1 VPKAESRIDARAA
14 SRTPAASPT
23 PAAPTRPAYCDP
35 APAGML
41 RLDLH
46 LHTWGSWDCL
56 SHPDEVLEQARARG
70 VERIAITDHNRLGV
84 ALAMAARHPDAIIAG
99 EEVKTAEGIDVIGL
113 YLFEAIPKGTP
124 MLEVVKRIRDQGGIV
139 YLPHPYAAG
148 KGGGGRHAETL
159 APHVDVVEVWNG
171 RLQSA
176 AAQEAARAL
185 AQRTG
190 RLMGVGTDA
199 HSVAEV
205 GASWIQVPHHPNNP
219 GALLDA
225 LRSGRVEL
233 SLHRASPR
241 VFFHSNWAKI
251 RKRLPGAPGGGHASG
266 SRG

>member
-1 VPKAESRIDARAA
+1 MTSRIQ
-14 SRTPAASPT
+14 STT
-23 PAAPTRPAYCDP
+23 GRPAYCDP

-56 SHPDEVLEQARARG
+56 SDPEAILDQARARG

-84 ALAMAARHPDAIIAG
+84 ALAMAARHPDAVIPG

-113 YLFEAIPKGTP
+113 YLAEEIPRGTP
-124 MLEVVKRIRDQGGIV
+124 MVETVARIREQGGVV

-148 KGGGGRHAETL
+148 KGGGGRHAEAL
-159 APHVDVVEVWNG
+159 APQVDVIEVWNG

-176 AAQEAARAL
+176 GAQRAAREL
-185 AQRTG
+185 AERTG

-205 GASWIQVPHHPNNP
+205 GASWVQVPHHPNTP
-219 GALLDA
+219 EGLLGALA
-225 LRSGRVEL
+225 SPQVEQQLR
-233 SLHRASPR
+233 RASPH
-241 VFFHSNWAKI
+241 VFFHSNWAKL
-251 RKRLPGAPGGGHASG
+251 RKRFPGAPGAGHPTPLQG
-266 SRG
+266 